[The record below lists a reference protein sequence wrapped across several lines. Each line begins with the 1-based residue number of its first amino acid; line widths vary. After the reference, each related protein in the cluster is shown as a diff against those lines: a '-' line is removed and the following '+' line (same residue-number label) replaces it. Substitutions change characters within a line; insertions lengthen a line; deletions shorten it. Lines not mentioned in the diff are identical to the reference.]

1 MVKLIELFYQKI
13 LKTLCLKGKNSQ
25 NYKKLIIKQQYGTQI
40 NRAITFIY
48 LITSNYSM
56 SEKISN
62 NKKSF
67 SETFITLTVYSFD
80 VDHNCS
86 LLGRWCS

>member
-62 NKKSF
+62 KKSF
-67 SETFITLTVYSFD
+67 SESFIVTTVYSFD
-80 VDHNCS
+80 TDHNCS
-86 LLGRWCS
+86 FLGRWCS